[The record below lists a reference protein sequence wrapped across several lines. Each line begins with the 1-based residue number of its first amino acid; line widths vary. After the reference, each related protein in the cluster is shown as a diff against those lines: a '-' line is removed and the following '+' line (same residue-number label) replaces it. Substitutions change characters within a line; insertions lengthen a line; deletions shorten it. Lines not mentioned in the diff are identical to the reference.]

1 MELIGMVRSL
11 EGRTTLIT
19 AAGQGIGYATA
30 LAFADAGAIVI
41 AIDINPKGLEN
52 LANERPS
59 ISTRQVDVTDSSAI
73 STLVRG
79 LDRVDVL
86 FNCVGYVHDGS
97 ILECEEC
104 DWKRSFDLNVTSMFR
119 TCRAVL
125 PGMIARKQGS
135 IINVASVVSSIK
147 GAPKRFAY
155 GTSKAAV
162 IGLTKS
168 IAADFVHCGIRC
180 NALCPGTIYT
190 PSLEERMAA
199 GGDLDVARQAFI
211 ARQPMGRLG
220 TPQEIAQ
227 AALYLAS
234 DDSSFM
240 TGQAFVVDG
249 GWSI

>member
-1 MELIGMVRSL
+1 MVRSL
-11 EGRTTLIT
+11 EGRTALIT
-19 AAGQGIGYATA
+19 GAGQGIGHATA
-30 LAFADAGAIVI
+30 LAFADCGARVI
-41 AIDINPKGLEN
+41 ATDINPKGLEE
-52 LANERPS
+52 LSRERHS
-59 ISTRQVDVTDSSAI
+59 ISTHKLDVTDSAAI
-73 STLVRG
+73 ATLVNEF
-79 LDRVDVL
+79 DRLDVL
-86 FNCVGYVHDGS
+86 FNCVGYVHNGS
-97 ILECEEC
+97 ILECEEP
-104 DWKRSFDLNVTSMFR
+104 DWKRSFDLNVTSMFH

-125 PGMIARKQGS
+125 PGMVAKKQGS
-135 IINVASVVSSIK
+135 IINVASVVSSLK

-162 IGLTKS
+162 VGLTKS
-168 IAADFVHCGIRC
+168 IAADFVKSGIRC
-180 NALCPGTIYT
+180 NALCPGTIDT

-199 GGDLDVARQAFI
+199 GCDLDAARQTFI

-240 TGQAFVVDG
+240 TGQAFVIDG

>member
-1 MELIGMVRSL
+1 MVRSL

-41 AIDINPKGLEN
+41 AIDINPEGLEN

-59 ISTRQVDVTDSSAI
+59 ISTRQLDVTDSSAI
-73 STLVRG
+73 STLVNE

-86 FNCVGYVHDGS
+86 FNCVGYVHDAS
-97 ILECEEC
+97 ILECEEH
-104 DWKRSFDLNVTSMFR
+104 DWKRSFDLNVTSMFH

-135 IINVASVVSSIK
+135 IINVASVVSSVK

-162 IGLTKS
+162 VGLTKS
-168 IAADFVHCGIRC
+168 IAADFVHSGIRC
-180 NALCPGTIYT
+180 NALCPGTIY
-190 PSLEERMAA
+190 
-199 GGDLDVARQAFI
+199 
-211 ARQPMGRLG
+211 
-220 TPQEIAQ
+220 
-227 AALYLAS
+227 
-234 DDSSFM
+234 
-240 TGQAFVVDG
+240 
-249 GWSI
+249 